1 MENFFALLIQ
11 WKHGLYGTVGM
22 SEVPPQVVAAR
33 AEEAAAL
40 PALQAPAVVGALRA
54 AREQEEGGGGSMTA
68 HEAHIAQILA
78 GKAMTVWISVWARPT
93 FVDALTRAEDG
104 AARAKVWNDVA
115 SMMGIKLTDEDHAE
129 LETMWNA

>member
-1 MENFFALLIQ
+1 MIHRVEEEPETFA
-11 WKHGLYGTVGM
+11 
-22 SEVPPQVVAAR
+22 ERRAR
-33 AEEAAAL
+33 ILVDKLMGRFNAPL
-40 PALQAPAVVGALRA
+40 PDE
-54 AREQEEGGGGSMTA
+54 REDEIE
-68 HEAHIAQILA
+68 A
-78 GKAMTVWISVWARPT
+78 GKAMTVWMSVWARPT